1 MHGLKVVLQR
11 HVDLSLQQLVIRILV
26 PHVEKHVVALKE
38 KLLRLLLE
46 QEVMFFLRVDGTLTL
61 VNLPLHARKL
71 GLEDGVSV
79 GLLLDLGLQIGKVS
93 HDLVSQLLAVLHFL
107 LKLLVLE
114 DVTRSFLVEGLPGL
128 TQS

>member
-1 MHGLKVVLQR
+1 M
-11 HVDLSLQQLVIRILV
+11 
-26 PHVEKHVVALKE
+26 
-38 KLLRLLLE
+38 
-46 QEVMFFLRVDGTLTL
+46 DGTLTL